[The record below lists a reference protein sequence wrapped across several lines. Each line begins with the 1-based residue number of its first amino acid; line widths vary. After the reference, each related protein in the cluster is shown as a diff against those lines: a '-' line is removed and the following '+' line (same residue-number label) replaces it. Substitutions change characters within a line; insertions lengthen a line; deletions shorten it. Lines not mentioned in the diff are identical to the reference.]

1 MKGTVVGTWVRTLR
15 SLYPQNIIDHN
26 MEKAGI
32 DPHAPISPFDNIEDS
47 KVHQFIGSV
56 AKDLAIGTDKLW
68 RIIGKDN
75 VRAFYQ
81 SYSLF
86 FNKNNL
92 YNFLDSMND
101 VHKIVR
107 KKIAGSNPPSLD
119 IEILSPNSIH
129 FIYSSKRN
137 MYDYLLGL
145 LDGAREHFGEDVKI
159 EEIERTDGKL
169 KLKLT
174 FPYEVR
180 RIRRYPIS
188 QLLSFG
194 FVKSFGIKLA
204 MLTAILTLVGSK
216 LFGSFE
222 LANQSPQLF
231 YPALTLLMG
240 SGAYALLSMPIRRL
254 RGELSTIQD
263 KNFIIT
269 DEIRTGGDF
278 IEEMHRSATTLKT
291 LISGDFI
298 EFSSMTEEMQTFGLD
313 LSNIAKNM
321 DINSKGIS
329 DVVGQLETASHAQA
343 VEAEK
348 VVVVLHENLE
358 GLTNLSNEENQ
369 NKIELESALSDIDF
383 SFQGLNSTIDAMQ
396 EILNDFQDLK
406 DTSSQIRS
414 RGRQIE
420 EIAKFVSDISFQTNL
435 LALNASIEAA
445 RAGSAGKGFSV
456 VAEEVRMLAEQS
468 AGAADNIKSNIFGFL
483 KDVESI
489 AEKINA
495 QYYNVSSQSESIQQ
509 SVAQA
514 QEANTRLEQIGEKMV
529 GSIDELK
536 RQTEQ
541 INKVFDFIQAQ
552 AALSEENSAATQIV
566 GTNVNGFIHELSQLT
581 KGIQQ
586 FGALT
591 KEFKE
596 YIIGY
601 KV

>member
-1 MKGTVVGTWVRTLR
+1 MKGTVVGTWVKTLR
-15 SLYPQNIIDHN
+15 ALYPQNIIDEN
-26 MEKAGI
+26 MERSGI

-47 KVHQFIGSV
+47 KVHQFISSV
-56 AKDLAIGTDKLW
+56 AKDIAIGTDQLW

-86 FNKNNL
+86 FNKENL

-107 KKIAGSNPPSLD
+107 KKIAGSNPPALD
-119 IEILSPNSIH
+119 IEILSHNSIY

-145 LDGAREHFGEDVKI
+145 LDGAREHFKEDVKI
-159 EEIERTDGKL
+159 EEVERTNGKL

-180 RIRRYPIS
+180 RIRHYPIS
-188 QLLSFG
+188 QILSLG
-194 FVKSFGIKLA
+194 FIKSFGIKLA
-204 MLTAILTLVGSK
+204 MLTALLTLVGSK
-216 LFGSFE
+216 LFGSLE
-222 LANQSPQLF
+222 LASQSPELF

-240 SGAYALLSMPIRRL
+240 SAAYALLSMPIRRL
-254 RGELSTIQD
+254 KNELTTIQD
-263 KNFIIT
+263 KSFIIT

-298 EFSSMTEEMQTFGLD
+298 EFSSMTEEMQTFGMD

-321 DINSKGIS
+321 DVNSKGIS

-383 SFQGLNSTIDAMQ
+383 SFRGLNSTIDSMQ
-396 EILNDFQDLK
+396 EILSNFQDLK

-489 AEKINA
+489 AEKINT

-514 QEANTRLEQIGEKMV
+514 QEANDRLEHISEKMV

-536 RQTEQ
+536 KQTEQ